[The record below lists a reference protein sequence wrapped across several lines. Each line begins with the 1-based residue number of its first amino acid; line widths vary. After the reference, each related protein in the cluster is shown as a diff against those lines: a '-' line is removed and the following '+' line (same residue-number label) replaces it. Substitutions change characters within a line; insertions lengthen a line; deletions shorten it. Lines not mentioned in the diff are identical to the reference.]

1 MADVVSSI
9 SVILKI
15 HCQTVILKKIIGIS
29 VFNTNKCFVIFVKIS
44 YMKPGKNQFNEI
56 VETMYNLPL
65 EDRVELMTLL
75 EHNIA
80 DSRRDEIA
88 LSFQKAKK
96 EEKSGKLKFSSSIQE
111 LKKMI

>member
-1 MADVVSSI
+1 
-9 SVILKI
+9 
-15 HCQTVILKKIIGIS
+15 
-29 VFNTNKCFVIFVKIS
+29 
-44 YMKPGKNQFNEI
+44 MKPGKNQFNEI

-88 LSFQKAKK
+88 LSFQKAKN